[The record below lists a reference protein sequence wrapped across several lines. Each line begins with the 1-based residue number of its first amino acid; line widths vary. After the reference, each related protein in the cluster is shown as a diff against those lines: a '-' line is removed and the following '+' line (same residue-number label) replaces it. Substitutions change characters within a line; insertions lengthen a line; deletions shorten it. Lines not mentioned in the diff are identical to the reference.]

1 MRLAVPFWQQSK
13 LENHANNS
21 HHFPF
26 NRQICWKGSHQ
37 MISASSVSM
46 TMVIG
51 WEVKVARVAYC
62 PNSGQVAVLKV
73 PMTMMIQDARW

>member
-1 MRLAVPFWQQSK
+1 
-13 LENHANNS
+13 
-21 HHFPF
+21 
-26 NRQICWKGSHQ
+26 